1 MVSGPQFL
9 VSKISFGAMA
19 CSTFRSFSR
28 STSRRDRRGLST
40 VEYSVLL
47 ALLVGGIL
55 LSVDLVGEMSS
66 GRFQSVSDHLAG
78 EASPARVA
86 TNAPQHAE
94 SEGLVGR
101 EVQSA
106 PSQVWRLGLTACLL
120 IVLGVAFY
128 RLHRGDHQ
136 QAEEPHSAAALEMGV
151 PLPRFVAKRQEIMRT
166 LAGDFSKLLM
176 SDLLVR
182 DLMTTD
188 VTSTNVDMPVEE
200 LTELMKKLEVRHM
213 IVTNDEKEVVG
224 VVSDRDLSHR
234 GKKIGDIMTRAP
246 LTVCPDALMRPAMSQ
261 MLERHI
267 SSLPVVENGKLVGI
281 ITTTDL
287 VMAFQCTMQV
297 VQAAAADLLPR
308 KATAD
313 A

>member
-1 MVSGPQFL
+1 MVSGL
-9 VSKISFGAMA
+9 VFKIRVGAMA
-19 CSTFRSFSR
+19 RSTFRSISR
-28 STSRRDRRGLST
+28 STSRRGLST

-66 GRFQSVSDHLAG
+66 GQFQTVSDHLAG
-78 EASPARVA
+78 EGGTARVTA
-86 TNAPQHAE
+86 AAPRSMDSE
-94 SEGLVGR
+94 SPVSR
-101 EVQSA
+101 AAQT
-106 PSQVWRLGLTACLL
+106 PSQFWRLGLTACLL

-128 RLHRGDHQ
+128 RLHRGDHKQ
-136 QAEEPHSAAALEMGV
+136 VEEPHAAAALEMGV

-188 VTSTNVDMPVEE
+188 VTSANAEMPVEE
-200 LTELMKKLEVRHM
+200 LAELMKKLEVRHM
-213 IVTNDEKEVVG
+213 IVTNDEQEVVG

-234 GKKIGDIMTRAP
+234 GKKTGDIMTRAP

-261 MLERHI
+261 MLDRHI

-297 VQAAAADLLPR
+297 VQAAAADLLPQ
-308 KATAD
+308 KTHAD